1 MTGSK
6 VMKVEFN
13 LFRRKQASK
22 RRFSPFAL
30 LNSNKL
36 PYGLKIT
43 GSSNQFHATGIFLYP
58 ECNLEF

>member
-1 MTGSK
+1 
-6 VMKVEFN
+6 MKVEFN

-58 ECNLEF
+58 ECHLEF